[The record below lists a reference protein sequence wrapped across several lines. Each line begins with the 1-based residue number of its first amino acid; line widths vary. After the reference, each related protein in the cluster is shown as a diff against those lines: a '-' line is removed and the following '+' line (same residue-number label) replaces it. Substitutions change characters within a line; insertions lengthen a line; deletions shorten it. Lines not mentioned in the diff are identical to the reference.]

1 MGPIEWILG
10 IAILAIA
17 VFLVLA
23 VLMQSGKD
31 KKLSGS
37 ITGGGSDTY
46 FGKNKGRSWDKV
58 LSRATIVLSIVFA
71 VLVVVAYVYVSKI
84 HA

>member
-1 MGPIEWILG
+1 MGPIELTLG
-10 IAILAIA
+10 IAMIVIA
-17 VFLVLA
+17 VFLVIA

-46 FGKNKGRSWDKV
+46 FGKNKGRSWDKI
-58 LSRATIVLSIVFA
+58 LSRATLVLSIVFA
-71 VLVVVAYVYVSKI
+71 VLVVFTYVYVSKLG
-84 HA
+84 

>member
-1 MGPIEWILG
+1 MGPIEIILG
-10 IAILAIA
+10 IAIIVIA
-17 VFLVLA
+17 VCLLVA

-46 FGKNKGRSWDKV
+46 FGKNKGRSLDKILFRVTLV
-58 LSRATIVLSIVFA
+58 LAIVFA
-71 VLVVVAYVYVSKI
+71 VLVVFTYVYISKI
-84 HA
+84 G

>member
-1 MGPIEWILG
+1 MGPIELILG
-10 IAILAIA
+10 IAIIGVA
-17 VFLVLA
+17 VCLLVV

-46 FGKNKGRSWDKV
+46 FGKNKGRSLDKILFRVTLV
-58 LSRATIVLSIVFA
+58 LAIVFA
-71 VLVVVAYVYVSKI
+71 VLVVYTYVYISKI
-84 HA
+84 G

>member
-1 MGPIEWILG
+1 MGPIELTLG
-10 IAILAIA
+10 IAMIVIA
-17 VFLVLA
+17 VFLVVA

-46 FGKNKGRSWDKV
+46 FGKNKGRSWDKI
-58 LSRATIVLSIVFA
+58 LSRATLVLSIVFA
-71 VLVVVAYVYVSKI
+71 VLVVFTYVYVSKLG
-84 HA
+84 

>member
-37 ITGGGSDTY
+37 ITGGGSDTS

-58 LSRATIVLSIVFA
+58 LSRVTIVLSIVFA